1 MKIGGAWVGWGLGDS
16 DPAGTDEIA
25 RFKAFMRGKFSYA
38 KALTADGIF
47 DDATLTAVLEM
58 QRRYT
63 AAGKLGSASGIID
76 WRTKVVSGFLKPAQ
90 PIDTRPML
98 FTVCGTGV
106 SWWGPGPDSDVA
118 RAVEGRWRWQPVGY
132 PAQPFPM
139 NPSVQAG
146 RQELIRLFELHRNRI
161 EKYGAGLIGF
171 SQGAI
176 VVCETW
182 LDDIAAET
190 GRLRWAK
197 SSILKAA
204 TFGSPMREAGK
215 VWADAGA
222 LPASPTSHG
231 IADRLMVNTPTA
243 FWRDY
248 AHKGDLYTEVEGDA
262 GEFKT
267 AIYKIVMGARIMQ
280 GPDSILAQVLELTQ
294 APATEAIAAMQAILK
309 AGMFFVRGTG
319 PHLNYDTRPA
329 IDHLLS

>member
-1 MKIGGAWVGWGLGDS
+1 MKIGSAWVGWGLGDES
-16 DPAGTDEIA
+16 DEIA
-25 RFKAFMRGKFSYA
+25 KFKTYMRGKFSYA
-38 KALTADGIF
+38 KLLTDDGIF
-47 DDATLTAVLEM
+47 DNATLTAVLDM
-58 QRRYT
+58 QKRYV
-63 AAGKLGSASGIID
+63 AAGKLPSASGIID

-90 PIDTRPML
+90 PADTRPML

-106 SWWGPGPDSDVA
+106 PWWVGPDADVA
-118 RAVEGRWRWQPVGY
+118 RAVEGRWKWQPVGY
-132 PAQPFPM
+132 PAQPFGM

-146 RQELIRLFELHRNRI
+146 RLELIRLFELHRNRI

-176 VVCETW
+176 CICETW
-182 LDDIAAET
+182 LDDIAAEN

-197 SSILKAA
+197 ASMLKAA

-222 LPASPTSHG
+222 APASITSHG
-231 IADRLMVNTPTA
+231 IADRLMVNTPTW
-243 FWRDY
+243 WRDY
-248 AHKGDLYTEVEGDA
+248 AHTGDLYAEVEGDA

-267 AIYKIVMGARIMQ
+267 AIYKVIMGARIMQ

-294 APATEAIAAMQAILK
+294 APATEAIAAMQALLK

>member
-1 MKIGGAWVGWGLGDS
+1 MKIGGAWVGWGLGDES
-16 DPAGTDEIA
+16 DEIA
-25 RFKAFMRGKFSYA
+25 RFKTFMRGKFSYA

-47 DDATLTAVLEM
+47 DEATLASVLDM
-58 QRRYT
+58 QRRYV
-63 AAGKLGSASGIID
+63 AAGKIGSASGIID

-90 PIDTRPML
+90 PVDTRPML

-106 SWWGPGPDSDVA
+106 PWWVGPDADVA
-118 RAVEGRWRWQPVGY
+118 RAVEGRWKWQPVGY

-146 RQELIRLFELHRNRI
+146 RQELIRLFELHRTRI
-161 EKYGAGLIGF
+161 EKYGAAFIGY

-176 VVCETW
+176 VICETW
-182 LDDIAAET
+182 LDDIAADT

-197 SSILKAA
+197 GSILKAA
-204 TFGSPMREAGK
+204 TFGNPMREAGK

-222 LPASPTSHG
+222 APASPTSHG
-231 IADRLMVNTPTA
+231 IADRLMVNTPTW
-243 FWRDY
+243 FRDY
-248 AHKGDLYTEVEGDA
+248 AHQGDLYAEVEGDA

-267 AIYKIVMGARIMQ
+267 AIYKVIMGARIMQ

>member
-1 MKIGGAWVGWGLGDS
+1 MKIGGAWVGWGLGDES
-16 DPAGTDEIA
+16 DEIA
-25 RFKAFMRGKFSYA
+25 KFKTFMRGKFSYA
-38 KALTADGIF
+38 KALPADGIF
-47 DDATLTAVLEM
+47 DDATLAAVLEM
-58 QRRYT
+58 QKRYV

-90 PIDTRPML
+90 PLDTRPML

-106 SWWGPGPDSDVA
+106 PWWVGPDADVA
-118 RAVEGRWRWQPVGY
+118 RAVEGRWKWQPVGY

-146 RQELIRLFELHRNRI
+146 RQELIRLFELHRTRI
-161 EKYGAGLIGF
+161 EKYGAGLIGY

-176 VVCETW
+176 VICETW

-197 SSILKAA
+197 GSILKAA
-204 TFGSPMREAGK
+204 TFGNPMREAGK

-222 LPASPTSHG
+222 TPASPTSHG
-231 IADRLMVNTPTA
+231 IADRLMVNTPTW
-243 FWRDY
+243 FRDY
-248 AHKGDLYTEVEGDA
+248 AHRGDIYAEVEGDA

-267 AIYKIVMGARIMQ
+267 AIYKVIMGARIMQ

-294 APATEAIAAMQAILK
+294 APATEAIAAMQALLK

>member
-1 MKIGGAWVGWGLGDS
+1 MKIGGAWVGWGLGDES
-16 DPAGTDEIA
+16 DEIA
-25 RFKAFMRGKFSYA
+25 KFKAFMRGKFSYA
-38 KALTADGIF
+38 KALIADGRF

-58 QRRYT
+58 QKRYV
-63 AAGKLGSASGIID
+63 AAGKLPSASGIID

-90 PIDTRPML
+90 PVDTRPML

-106 SWWGPGPDSDVA
+106 PWWIGPDADVA
-118 RAVEGRWRWQPVGY
+118 RAVEGRWKWQPVGY

-146 RQELIRLFELHRNRI
+146 RLELIRLFELHRNRI

-171 SQGAI
+171 SQGA
-176 VVCETW
+176 VVICETW
-182 LDDIAAET
+182 LDDIAAEN

-197 SSILKAA
+197 SSMLKAA
-204 TFGSPMREAGK
+204 TFGNPMRQAGK
-215 VWADAGA
+215 VWTDNGA
-222 LPASPTSHG
+222 PPATPTSRG
-231 IADRLMVNTPTA
+231 IADRLMVDTPTWWKD
-243 FWRDY
+243 F
-248 AHKGDLYTEVEGDA
+248 AHKGDIYTEVEGDA

>member
-1 MKIGGAWVGWGLGDS
+1 MKIGGAWVGWGLGDES
-16 DPAGTDEIA
+16 DEIA
-25 RFKAFMRGKFSYA
+25 KFKAFLRGKFSYA
-38 KALTADGIF
+38 KLLTDDGIF
-47 DDATLTAVLEM
+47 DDATLTAVLDM
-58 QRRYT
+58 QKRYV
-63 AAGKLGSASGIID
+63 AAGKLPSASGIID

-90 PIDTRPML
+90 PADTRPML

-106 SWWGPGPDSDVA
+106 PWWIGPDADVA
-118 RAVEGRWRWQPVGY
+118 RAVEGRWKWQPVGY
-132 PAQPFPM
+132 PAAPFPM

-146 RQELIRLFELHRNRI
+146 RLELIRLFELHRNRI

-176 VVCETW
+176 VICETW
-182 LDDIAAET
+182 LDDIFAEN

-197 SSILKAA
+197 GSILKAA

-222 LPASPTSHG
+222 APASITSHG
-231 IADRLMVNTPTA
+231 IADRLMVNTPTW
-243 FWRDY
+243 WRDY
-248 AHKGDLYTEVEGDA
+248 AHTGDLYAEVEGDA

-267 AIYKIVMGARIMQ
+267 AIYKVIMGARIMQ

-294 APATEAIAAMQAILK
+294 APATEAIAAMQALLK

>member
-1 MKIGGAWVGWGLGDS
+1 MKIGGAWVGWGLLDES
-16 DPAGTDEIA
+16 DEIA
-25 RFKAFMRGKFSYA
+25 RFKTYMRGKFSYA
-38 KALTADGIF
+38 KALGDDGIF

-58 QRRYT
+58 QKRYV
-63 AAGKLGSASGIID
+63 AAGKLPSASGIID

-90 PIDTRPML
+90 PVDTRPLL
-98 FTVCGTGV
+98 FSVCGTGV
-106 SWWGPGPDSDVA
+106 PWWIGPDADVA
-118 RAVEGRWRWQPVGY
+118 RAVEGRWKWQPVGY

-146 RQELIRLFELHRNRI
+146 RLELIRLFELHRNRI
-161 EKYGAGLIGF
+161 EKYGAGLIGY

-176 VVCETW
+176 VICETW
-182 LDDIAAET
+182 LDDICAEN

-197 SSILKAA
+197 SSILKAV
-204 TFGSPMREAGK
+204 TFGNPMREAGK
-215 VWADAGA
+215 VWTDGGA
-222 LPASPTSHG
+222 PPASPTSHG
-231 IADRLMVNTPTA
+231 IADRLMSNTPA
-243 FWRDY
+243 FWADW
-248 AHKGDLYTEVEGDA
+248 AHSGDIYTEVEGDA

-267 AIYKIVMGARIMQ
+267 AIYKVIMGARIMQ

>member
-1 MKIGGAWVGWGLGDS
+1 MKIGGAWVGWGLGDES
-16 DPAGTDEIA
+16 DEIA
-25 RFKAFMRGKFSYA
+25 RFKTYMRGKFSYA

-58 QRRYT
+58 QKRYV
-63 AAGKLGSASGIID
+63 AAGKLPSASGIID

-90 PIDTRPML
+90 PVDTRPML

-106 SWWGPGPDSDVA
+106 PWWIGPDADVA
-118 RAVEGRWRWQPVGY
+118 RAVEGRWKWQPVGY

-146 RQELIRLFELHRNRI
+146 RLELIRLFELHRNRI

-171 SQGAI
+171 SQGA
-176 VVCETW
+176 VVICETW
-182 LDDIAAET
+182 LDDIASEN

-197 SSILKAA
+197 SSMLKAA
-204 TFGSPMREAGK
+204 TFGNPMRQVGK
-215 VWADAGA
+215 VWPDNGA
-222 LPASPTSHG
+222 PPATPTSRG
-231 IADRLMVNTPTA
+231 IADRLMVDTPTWWKD
-243 FWRDY
+243 F
-248 AHKGDLYTEVEGDA
+248 AHKGDIYTEVEGDA

-267 AIYKIVMGARIMQ
+267 AIYKVIMGARIMQ

>member
-1 MKIGGAWVGWGLGDS
+1 MKIGGAWVGWGLGDES
-16 DPAGTDEIA
+16 DEIA

-47 DDATLTAVLEM
+47 DDATLAAVLDM
-58 QRRYT
+58 QRRYV
-63 AAGKLGSASGIID
+63 AAGKIGSASGIID

-90 PIDTRPML
+90 PVDTRPLL

-106 SWWGPGPDSDVA
+106 PWWGPGPDSDVA

-146 RQELIRLFELHRNRI
+146 RLELIRLFELHRARI

-176 VVCETW
+176 VICETW
-182 LDDIAAET
+182 LDDVLSET

-215 VWADAGA
+215 VWADEGA

-231 IADRLMVNTPTA
+231 IADRLMVNTPTW
-243 FWRDY
+243 WRDY
-248 AHKGDLYTEVEGDA
+248 AHKGDLYAEVEGDA

-309 AGMFFVRGTG
+309 AGMFFVKGTG

>member
-1 MKIGGAWVGWGLGDS
+1 MKIGGAWVGWGLGDES
-16 DPAGTDEIA
+16 DEIA
-25 RFKAFMRGKFSYA
+25 KFKAFLRGKFSYA
-38 KALTADGIF
+38 KLLTDDGIF
-47 DDATLTAVLEM
+47 DDATLTAVLDM
-58 QRRYT
+58 QKRYV
-63 AAGKLGSASGIID
+63 AAGKLPSASGIIN

-90 PIDTRPML
+90 PADSRPML

-106 SWWGPGPDSDVA
+106 PWWVGPDADVA
-118 RAVEGRWRWQPVGY
+118 RAVEGRWKWQPVGY

-146 RQELIRLFELHRNRI
+146 RLELIRLFELHRNRI

-176 VVCETW
+176 CICETW
-182 LDDIAAET
+182 LDDIAAEN

-197 SSILKAA
+197 GSILKAA

-222 LPASPTSHG
+222 APASITSHG
-231 IADRLMVNTPTA
+231 IADRLMVNTPTW
-243 FWRDY
+243 WRDY
-248 AHKGDLYTEVEGDA
+248 AHTGDLYAEVEGDA

-267 AIYKIVMGARIMQ
+267 AIYKVIMGARIMQ

-294 APATEAIAAMQAILK
+294 APATEAIAAMQALLK

>member
-1 MKIGGAWVGWGLGDS
+1 MKIGGAWVGWGLGDES
-16 DPAGTDEIA
+16 DEIA
-25 RFKAFMRGKFSYA
+25 KFKTYMRGKFSYA
-38 KALTADGIF
+38 KALTADGRF
-47 DDATLTAVLEM
+47 DDATLTAVLDM
-58 QRRYT
+58 QKRYV
-63 AAGKLGSASGIID
+63 AAGKLPSASGIID
-76 WRTKVVSGFLKPAQ
+76 WRTKVASGFLKPAQ
-90 PIDTRPML
+90 PVDTRPML

-106 SWWGPGPDSDVA
+106 PWWIGPDADVA
-118 RAVEGRWRWQPVGY
+118 RAVEGRWKWQPVGY

-146 RQELIRLFELHRNRI
+146 RLELIRLFELHRNRI

-171 SQGAI
+171 SQGA
-176 VVCETW
+176 VVICETW
-182 LDDIAAET
+182 LDDIAAEN

-197 SSILKAA
+197 SSMLKAA
-204 TFGSPMREAGK
+204 TFGNPMREAGK
-215 VWADAGA
+215 VWPDNGA
-222 LPASPTSHG
+222 APASPTSRG
-231 IADRLMVNTPTA
+231 IADRLMVDTPTWWKD
-243 FWRDY
+243 F
-248 AHKGDLYTEVEGDA
+248 AHKGDIYTEVEGDA

-267 AIYKIVMGARIMQ
+267 AIYKVIMGARIMQ

>member
-1 MKIGGAWVGWGLGDS
+1 MKIGGAWVGWGLGDES
-16 DPAGTDEIA
+16 DEIA
-25 RFKAFMRGKFSYA
+25 KFKAFMRGKFSYA

-47 DDATLTAVLEM
+47 DDATLAAVLEM
-58 QRRYT
+58 QKRYV

-90 PIDTRPML
+90 PLDTRPML
-98 FTVCGTGV
+98 FTACGTGV
-106 SWWGPGPDSDVA
+106 PWWVGPDADVA
-118 RAVEGRWRWQPVGY
+118 RAVEGRWKWQPVGY

-146 RQELIRLFELHRNRI
+146 RQELIRLFELHRIRV

-182 LDDIAAET
+182 LDDISSET

-197 SSILKAA
+197 GSILKAA
-204 TFGSPMREAGK
+204 TFGNPMREAGK

-222 LPASPTSHG
+222 PPASPTSHG
-231 IADRLMVNTPTA
+231 IADRLMVNTPTW
-243 FWRDY
+243 FRDY
-248 AHKGDLYTEVEGDA
+248 AHQGDLYAEVEGDT

-267 AIYKIVMGARIMQ
+267 AIYKVIMGARIMQ

>member
-1 MKIGGAWVGWGLGDS
+1 MKIGGAWVGWGLGDES
-16 DPAGTDEIA
+16 DEIA
-25 RFKAFMRGKFSYA
+25 RFKTFMRGKFSYA

-47 DDATLTAVLEM
+47 DDATLAAVLDM
-58 QRRYT
+58 QRRYV
-63 AAGKLGSASGIID
+63 AAGKIGSASGIID

-90 PIDTRPML
+90 PVDTRPML

-106 SWWGPGPDSDVA
+106 PWWVGPDADVA

-132 PAQPFPM
+132 PAAPFPM
-139 NPSVQAG
+139 NPSVQAA
-146 RQELIRLFELHRNRI
+146 RLETIRLFDLHRPRI

-176 VVCETW
+176 SISETW
-182 LDDIAAET
+182 LDDIAAEN

-204 TFGSPMREAGK
+204 TFGNPMREAGK
-215 VWADAGA
+215 VWADEGA

-231 IADRLMVNTPTA
+231 IADRLMVNTPTW
-243 FWRDY
+243 WRDY
-248 AHKGDLYTEVEGDA
+248 AHKGDLYAEVEGDA

-309 AGMFFVRGTG
+309 AGMFFVKGTG

>member
-1 MKIGGAWVGWGLGDS
+1 VKIGGAWVGWGLGDES
-16 DPAGTDEIA
+16 DEIA
-25 RFKAFMRGKFSYA
+25 RFKSFMRGKFLYA

-47 DDATLTAVLEM
+47 DDATLAAVLEM
-58 QRRYT
+58 QKRYV
-63 AAGKLGSASGIID
+63 AAGKIGSASGIID

-106 SWWGPGPDSDVA
+106 PWWVGPDADVA
-118 RAVEGRWRWQPVGY
+118 RAVEGRWKWQPVGY

-139 NPSVQAG
+139 NPSAQAG
-146 RQELIRLFELHRNRI
+146 RLELIRLFELHRARI

-176 VVCETW
+176 VICETW

-231 IADRLMVNTPTA
+231 IADRLMVGTPTW
-243 FWRDY
+243 WRDY
-248 AHKGDLYTEVEGDA
+248 AHKGDLYAEVEGDA

-319 PHLNYDTRPA
+319 PHLNYNTRAA

>member
-1 MKIGGAWVGWGLGDS
+1 MKISGAWVGWGLGDES
-16 DPAGTDEIA
+16 DEIA
-25 RFKAFMRGKFSYA
+25 KFKTYMRGKFSYA
-38 KALTADGIF
+38 KALTADGRF
-47 DDATLTAVLEM
+47 DDATLNAVLEM
-58 QRRYT
+58 QKRYV
-63 AAGKLGSASGIID
+63 AAGKLPSASGIID

-106 SWWGPGPDSDVA
+106 PWWIGPDADVA
-118 RAVEGRWRWQPVGY
+118 RAVEGRWKWQPVGY

-146 RQELIRLFELHRNRI
+146 RLELIRLFELHRNRI

-171 SQGAI
+171 SQGAV

-182 LDDIAAET
+182 LDDIAAEN

-197 SSILKAA
+197 SSMLKAA
-204 TFGSPMREAGK
+204 TFGNPMRQAGK
-215 VWADAGA
+215 VWPDNGA
-222 LPASPTSHG
+222 APASPTSRG
-231 IADRLMVNTPTA
+231 IADRLMVDTPTWWKD
-243 FWRDY
+243 F
-248 AHKGDLYTEVEGDA
+248 AHKGDIYTEVEGDA

-267 AIYKIVMGARIMQ
+267 AIYKVIMGARIMQ

>member
-1 MKIGGAWVGWGLGDS
+1 MKIGSAWVGWGLGDES
-16 DPAGTDEIA
+16 DEIA
-25 RFKAFMRGKFSYA
+25 RFKTYMRGKFSYA
-38 KALTADGIF
+38 KALTDDGIF
-47 DDATLTAVLEM
+47 DDATLTAVLDM
-58 QRRYT
+58 QRRYV
-63 AAGKLGSASGIID
+63 AAGKLSAASGIID

-90 PIDTRPML
+90 PVDTRPML

-106 SWWGPGPDSDVA
+106 PWWIGPDADVA
-118 RAVEGRWRWQPVGY
+118 RAVESRWKWAPCGY

-146 RQELIRLFELHRNRI
+146 RLELIRLFELHRARI
-161 EKYGAGLIGF
+161 EKYGAGLIGY

-176 VVCETW
+176 VICETW
-182 LDDIAAET
+182 LDDIAAEN

-197 SSILKAA
+197 SSMLKAV
-204 TFGSPMREAGK
+204 TFGNPMRQAGK
-215 VWADAGA
+215 VWPDNGA
-222 LPASPTSHG
+222 APATPTSRG
-231 IADRLMVNTPTA
+231 IADRLMVDTPNWWKD
-243 FWRDY
+243 F
-248 AHKGDLYTEVEGDA
+248 AHKGDIYTEVEGDA

-267 AIYKIVMGARIMQ
+267 AIYKVIMGARIMQ

>member
-1 MKIGGAWVGWGLGDS
+1 MKIGGAWVGWGLGDES
-16 DPAGTDEIA
+16 DEIA
-25 RFKAFMRGKFSYA
+25 KFKTYMRGKFSYA
-38 KALTADGIF
+38 KALTADGRF
-47 DDATLTAVLEM
+47 DDTTLTAVLDM
-58 QRRYT
+58 QKRYV
-63 AAGKLGSASGIID
+63 AAGKLPSASGIID

-90 PIDTRPML
+90 PVDTRPML

-106 SWWGPGPDSDVA
+106 PWWIGPDADVA
-118 RAVEGRWRWQPVGY
+118 RAVEGRWKWQPVGY

-146 RQELIRLFELHRNRI
+146 RLELIRLFQLHRNRI

-171 SQGAI
+171 SQGAV

-182 LDDIAAET
+182 LDDIAAEN

-197 SSILKAA
+197 SSMLKAA
-204 TFGSPMREAGK
+204 TFGNPMRQAGK
-215 VWADAGA
+215 VWPDNGA
-222 LPASPTSHG
+222 APASPTSRG
-231 IADRLMVNTPTA
+231 IADRLMVDTPTWWKD
-243 FWRDY
+243 F
-248 AHKGDLYTEVEGDA
+248 AHKGDIYTEVEGDA

-267 AIYKIVMGARIMQ
+267 AIYKVIMGARIMQ

>member
-1 MKIGGAWVGWGLGDS
+1 MKIGGAWVGWGLGDES
-16 DPAGTDEIA
+16 DEIA
-25 RFKAFMRGKFSYA
+25 KFKAFLRGKFSYA
-38 KALTADGIF
+38 KLLTDDGIF
-47 DDATLTAVLEM
+47 DDATLTAVLDM
-58 QRRYT
+58 QKRYV
-63 AAGKLGSASGIID
+63 AAGKLPSASGIID

-98 FTVCGTGV
+98 FTLCGTGV
-106 SWWGPGPDSDVA
+106 PWWIGPDADVA
-118 RAVEGRWRWQPVGY
+118 RAVEGRWKWQPVGY

-146 RQELIRLFELHRNRI
+146 RLELIRLFELHRNRI

-171 SQGAI
+171 SQGA
-176 VVCETW
+176 VVICETW
-182 LDDIAAET
+182 LDDIAAEN

-197 SSILKAA
+197 SSMLKAA
-204 TFGSPMREAGK
+204 TFGNPMRQAGK
-215 VWADAGA
+215 VWPDNGA
-222 LPASPTSHG
+222 APASPTSRG
-231 IADRLMVNTPTA
+231 IADRLMVDTPTWWKD
-243 FWRDY
+243 F
-248 AHKGDLYTEVEGDA
+248 AHKGDIYTEVEGDA

-267 AIYKIVMGARIMQ
+267 AIYKVIMGARIMQ

>member
-1 MKIGGAWVGWGLGDS
+1 MKIGGAWVGWGLGDES
-16 DPAGTDEIA
+16 DEIA
-25 RFKAFMRGKFSYA
+25 RFKTYMRGKFSYA
-38 KALTADGIF
+38 KLLTDDGIF
-47 DDATLTAVLEM
+47 DDATLTAVLDM
-58 QRRYT
+58 QKRYV
-63 AAGKLGSASGIID
+63 AAGKLPSASGIID

-90 PIDTRPML
+90 PADTRPML

-106 SWWGPGPDSDVA
+106 PWWIGPDADVA
-118 RAVEGRWRWQPVGY
+118 RAVEGRWKWQPVGY

-146 RQELIRLFELHRNRI
+146 RLELIRLFELHRNRI

-176 VVCETW
+176 CICETW
-182 LDDIAAET
+182 LDDIAAEN

-197 SSILKAA
+197 SSMLKAA
-204 TFGSPMREAGK
+204 TFGNPMRQAGK

-222 LPASPTSHG
+222 APASITSHG
-231 IADRLMVNTPTA
+231 IADRLMVNTPTW
-243 FWRDY
+243 WRDY
-248 AHKGDLYTEVEGDA
+248 AHTGDLYAEVEGDA

-267 AIYKIVMGARIMQ
+267 AIYKVIMGARIMQ

>member
-1 MKIGGAWVGWGLGDS
+1 MKIGGAWVGWGLGDES
-16 DPAGTDEIA
+16 DEIA
-25 RFKAFMRGKFSYA
+25 KFKAFLRGKFSYA
-38 KALTADGIF
+38 KLLTDDGIF
-47 DDATLTAVLEM
+47 DDATLTAVLDM
-58 QRRYT
+58 QKRYV
-63 AAGKLGSASGIID
+63 AAGKLPSASGIID

-90 PIDTRPML
+90 PADTRPML

-106 SWWGPGPDSDVA
+106 PWWIGPDADVA
-118 RAVEGRWRWQPVGY
+118 RAVEGRWKWQPVGY
-132 PAQPFPM
+132 PAAPFPM

-146 RQELIRLFELHRNRI
+146 RLELIRLFELHRNRI

-176 VVCETW
+176 VICETW
-182 LDDIAAET
+182 LDDIFAEN

-197 SSILKAA
+197 GSILKAA

-222 LPASPTSHG
+222 APASITSHG
-231 IADRLMVNTPTA
+231 IADRLMVNTPTW
-243 FWRDY
+243 WRDY
-248 AHKGDLYTEVEGDA
+248 AHTGDLYAEVEGDA

-267 AIYKIVMGARIMQ
+267 AIYKVIMGARIMQ

-294 APATEAIAAMQAILK
+294 APATEAIAAMQALLK

-329 IDHLLS
+329 INHLLS

>member
-1 MKIGGAWVGWGLGDS
+1 MKIGGAWVGWGLGDES
-16 DPAGTDEIA
+16 DEIA
-25 RFKAFMRGKFSYA
+25 KFKAFLRGKFSYA
-38 KALTADGIF
+38 KALTADGRF

-58 QRRYT
+58 QKRYV
-63 AAGKLGSASGIID
+63 AAGKLPSASGIID

-90 PIDTRPML
+90 PVDTRPML

-106 SWWGPGPDSDVA
+106 PWWIGPDADVA
-118 RAVEGRWRWQPVGY
+118 RAVEGRWKWQPVGY

-146 RQELIRLFELHRNRI
+146 RLELIRLFELHRNRI

-171 SQGAI
+171 SQGA
-176 VVCETW
+176 VVICETW
-182 LDDIAAET
+182 LDDIAAEN

-197 SSILKAA
+197 SSMLKAA
-204 TFGSPMREAGK
+204 TFGNPMRQAGK
-215 VWADAGA
+215 VWPDNGA
-222 LPASPTSHG
+222 APASPTSRG
-231 IADRLMVNTPTA
+231 IADRLMVNTPTWWKD
-243 FWRDY
+243 F
-248 AHKGDLYTEVEGDA
+248 AHKGDIYTEVEGDA

-267 AIYKIVMGARIMQ
+267 AIYKVIMGARIMQ

>member
-1 MKIGGAWVGWGLGDS
+1 MKIGSAWVGWGLGDES
-16 DPAGTDEIA
+16 DEIA
-25 RFKAFMRGKFSYA
+25 KFKAYMRGKFSYA
-38 KALTADGIF
+38 KLLTDDGIF
-47 DDATLTAVLEM
+47 DDATLTAVLDM
-58 QRRYT
+58 QKRYV
-63 AAGKLGSASGIID
+63 AAGKLPSASGIID

-90 PIDTRPML
+90 PADTRPML

-106 SWWGPGPDSDVA
+106 PWWIGPDADVA
-118 RAVEGRWRWQPVGY
+118 RAVEGRWKWQPVGY
-132 PAQPFPM
+132 PAAPFPM

-146 RQELIRLFELHRNRI
+146 RLELIRLFELHRNRI

-176 VVCETW
+176 VICETW
-182 LDDIAAET
+182 LDDIFAEN

-197 SSILKAA
+197 GSILKAA

-222 LPASPTSHG
+222 APASITSHG
-231 IADRLMVNTPTA
+231 IADRLMVNTPTW
-243 FWRDY
+243 WRDY
-248 AHKGDLYTEVEGDA
+248 AHTGDLYAEVEGDA

-267 AIYKIVMGARIMQ
+267 AIYKVIMGARIMQ

-294 APATEAIAAMQAILK
+294 APATEAIAAMQALLK

>member
-1 MKIGGAWVGWGLGDS
+1 MKISGAWVGWGLGDES
-16 DPAGTDEIA
+16 DEIA
-25 RFKAFMRGKFSYA
+25 KFKTYMRGKFSYA
-38 KALTADGIF
+38 KALTADGRF
-47 DDATLTAVLEM
+47 DDATLNAALEM
-58 QRRYT
+58 QKRYV
-63 AAGKLGSASGIID
+63 AAGKLPSASGIFD

-106 SWWGPGPDSDVA
+106 PWWIGPDADVA
-118 RAVEGRWRWQPVGY
+118 RAVEGRWKWQPVGY

-146 RQELIRLFELHRNRI
+146 RLELIRLFELHRNRI

-171 SQGAI
+171 SQGAV

-182 LDDIAAET
+182 LDDIAAEN

-197 SSILKAA
+197 SSMLKAA
-204 TFGSPMREAGK
+204 TFGNPMRQAGK
-215 VWADAGA
+215 VWPDNGA
-222 LPASPTSHG
+222 APASPTSRG
-231 IADRLMVNTPTA
+231 IADRLMVDTPTWWKD
-243 FWRDY
+243 F
-248 AHKGDLYTEVEGDA
+248 AHKGDIYTEVEGDA

-267 AIYKIVMGARIMQ
+267 AIYKVIMGARIMQ

>member
-1 MKIGGAWVGWGLGDS
+1 L
-16 DPAGTDEIA
+16 P
-25 RFKAFMRGKFSYA
+25 
-38 KALTADGIF
+38 
-47 DDATLTAVLEM
+47 
-58 QRRYT
+58 
-63 AAGKLGSASGIID
+63 SASGIID

-90 PIDTRPML
+90 PADSRPML

-106 SWWGPGPDSDVA
+106 PWWIGPDADVA
-118 RAVEGRWRWQPVGY
+118 RAVEGRWKWQPVGY

-146 RQELIRLFELHRNRI
+146 HLELIRLFELHRARI
-161 EKYGAGLIGF
+161 EKYGAGLIGY

-176 VVCETW
+176 VICETW
-182 LDDIAAET
+182 LDDIAAEN

-197 SSILKAA
+197 ASILKAA
-204 TFGSPMREAGK
+204 TFGNPMREAGK

-222 LPASPTSHG
+222 APASITSHG
-231 IADRLMVNTPTA
+231 IADRLMVNTPTW
-243 FWRDY
+243 WRDY
-248 AHKGDLYTEVEGDA
+248 AHTGDLYAEVEGDA
-262 GEFKT
+262 GEFKS
-267 AIYKIVMGARIMQ
+267 AIYKVIMGARIMQ

>member
-1 MKIGGAWVGWGLGDS
+1 MKIGGAWVGWGLGDES
-16 DPAGTDEIA
+16 EEIA
-25 RFKAFMRGKFSYA
+25 KFKAFMRGKFSYA
-38 KALTADGIF
+38 KSLTADGRF
-47 DDATLTAVLEM
+47 DDATLTAVLDM
-58 QRRYT
+58 QKRYV
-63 AAGKLGSASGIID
+63 AAGKLSAASGIID

-90 PIDTRPML
+90 PVDTRPLL

-106 SWWGPGPDSDVA
+106 PWWGPGPDSEVA
-118 RAVEGRWRWQPVGY
+118 RAVEGRWKWQPVGY

-146 RQELIRLFELHRNRI
+146 RLELIRLFELHRARI
-161 EKYGAGLIGF
+161 EKYGAGLIGY

-176 VVCETW
+176 VICETW
-182 LDDIAAET
+182 LDDIAAEN

-197 SSILKAA
+197 ASILKAA
-204 TFGSPMREAGK
+204 TYGNPMREAGK
-215 VWADAGA
+215 VWADGGA
-222 LPASPTSHG
+222 PPASITSHG
-231 IADRLMVNTPTA
+231 IADRLMVNTPTW
-243 FWRDY
+243 WRDY
-248 AHKGDLYTEVEGDA
+248 AHTGDLYAEVEGDA

-267 AIYKIVMGARIMQ
+267 AIYKVIMGARIMQ

-294 APATEAIAAMQAILK
+294 APATEAIAAMQALLK

>member
-1 MKIGGAWVGWGLGDS
+1 VKIGGAWVGWGLGDES
-16 DPAGTDEIA
+16 DEIA
-25 RFKAFMRGKFSYA
+25 KFKTFMRGKFSYA

-47 DDATLTAVLEM
+47 DDATLAAVLDM
-58 QRRYT
+58 QRRYV
-63 AAGKLGSASGIID
+63 AAGKIGSASGIID
-76 WRTKVVSGFLKPAQ
+76 WRTKVASGFLKPAQ
-90 PIDTRPML
+90 PVDTRPML

-106 SWWGPGPDSDVA
+106 PWWGPGPDSDVA

-146 RQELIRLFELHRNRI
+146 RLELIRLFELHRNRI
-161 EKYGAGLIGF
+161 EKYGAGLIGY

-176 VVCETW
+176 VICETW
-182 LDDIAAET
+182 LDDIASET

-204 TFGSPMREAGK
+204 TFGNPMREAGK

-222 LPASPTSHG
+222 APASPTSHG
-231 IADRLMVNTPTA
+231 IADRLMVNTPTW
-243 FWRDY
+243 FRDY
-248 AHKGDLYTEVEGDA
+248 AHKGDLYAEVEGDA
-262 GEFKT
+262 GEWKSS
-267 AIYKIVMGARIMQ
+267 IYKVIMGARLMQ

-309 AGMFFVRGTG
+309 AGMFFVKGTG

>member
-1 MKIGGAWVGWGLGDS
+1 MKIGGAWVGWGLGDES
-16 DPAGTDEIA
+16 DEIA
-25 RFKAFMRGKFSYA
+25 RFKTFMRGKFSYA
-38 KALTADGIF
+38 TALTADGIF
-47 DDATLTAVLEM
+47 DDATLAAVLDM
-58 QRRYT
+58 QRRYV
-63 AAGKLGSASGIID
+63 AAGKIGAASGIID

-90 PIDTRPML
+90 PVDTRPML

-106 SWWGPGPDSDVA
+106 PWWGPGPDSDVA

-146 RQELIRLFELHRNRI
+146 RLDLIRLFELHRARI

-176 VVCETW
+176 VICETW
-182 LDDIAAET
+182 LDDVLSET

-204 TFGSPMREAGK
+204 TFGNPMREAGK
-215 VWADAGA
+215 VWADEGA

-231 IADRLMVNTPTA
+231 IADRLMVNTPTW
-243 FWRDY
+243 WRDY
-248 AHKGDLYTEVEGDA
+248 AHKGDLYAEVEGDA

-294 APATEAIAAMQAILK
+294 APATEAIAAMQAILR
-309 AGMFFVRGTG
+309 AGMFFVKGTG